1 MIDKSKKI
9 LGLGEIMLRLTAHKD
24 LPLSLSKCL
33 DVHFGGAESN
43 VICNLAILG
52 NRCKFMTKIPNNPL
66 GKGVLYELNKYGVDT
81 SDILLGGDRLGTY
94 YLDPGHS
101 LRTSNVIYDRKY
113 SSFYESKFEEYDF
126 DKILEDVGLLHISGI
141 IPALNDEMKKLTL
154 EIVKECKK
162 RNILVSYDSNYRMKL
177 WTVEEAGVVLK
188 EVLKY
193 VDIAFLGILDM
204 ENMLK
209 YEIEG
214 DNFDDKLSKM
224 YSRLNKEY
232 PNIKYMASTQR
243 EIITSDENR
252 LRGFVYTDGKLYST
266 EKYYFT
272 IVDRVGTGDAFTSGI
287 IHAIKKGNNPLDIVK
302 FGTASSV
309 LKHSYYGDI
318 NFVNGEEDIINFV
331 EHGITK
337 IKR

>member
-1 MIDKSKKI
+1 M
-9 LGLGEIMLRLTAHKD
+9 
-24 LPLSLSKCL
+24 
-33 DVHFGGAESN
+33 
-43 VICNLAILG
+43 
-52 NRCKFMTKIPNNPL
+52 
-66 GKGVLYELNKYGVDT
+66 
-81 SDILLGGDRLGTY
+81 
-94 YLDPGHS
+94 
-101 LRTSNVIYDRKY
+101 
-113 SSFYESKFEEYDF
+113 
-126 DKILEDVGLLHISGI
+126 GLLHISGI